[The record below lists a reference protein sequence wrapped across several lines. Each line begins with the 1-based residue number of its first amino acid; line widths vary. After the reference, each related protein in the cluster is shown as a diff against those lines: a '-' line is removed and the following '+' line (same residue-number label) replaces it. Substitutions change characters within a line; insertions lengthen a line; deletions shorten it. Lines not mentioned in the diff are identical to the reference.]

1 MPHQSQIGI
10 ALALVAGV
18 AAGFVIGWLLRH
30 RRAVRR
36 DARIKALVERAAD
49 ETSDAVERP
58 KANSRPR
65 GVGGQVARM
74 LRRLTAN
81 FKARLAE
88 LDRERSKTNAIIESI
103 EDGLVVLDRAKSIV
117 HINEIACAI
126 LEVDAREVLSRRL
139 AEVAGRSPHITRMLA
154 ARREPGTDQSA
165 PAEFKLFV
173 RGRDHTYLSREL
185 PWHGAGGEHL
195 GTILLLQDV
204 TFVRDQE
211 RNRTNLIATLSHEL
225 KTPVT
230 SLGIA
235 ADLLTET
242 LPSSADRQQRELAA
256 TIRDDAG
263 RLCTIADTLLDASR
277 TTAAR
282 ISVER
287 APIMLDRVVREACL
301 TLARQ
306 AEEKAV
312 RLDVTNDGGPVP
324 VWGDPIKLPW
334 VMTNL
339 IGNALRYTPSGG
351 RIGVEVRRDGRIARA
366 VVSDTGPGI
375 APEVLP
381 KIFEPYAQFAGEFA
395 EMGSAGLGLYIAKE
409 IVEAHNGR
417 IYVESEMGRG
427 AVFKVDLPLRE
438 DAGG

>member
-1 MPHQSQIGI
+1 MEI
-10 ALALVAGV
+10 ALALIGGV

-30 RRAVRR
+30 RRANRR

-49 ETSDAVERP
+49 ETLDAVERP
-58 KANSRPR
+58 KASSRPR
-65 GVGGQVARM
+65 GTGAQVATM
-74 LRRLTAN
+74 LRRLTSN

-88 LDRERSKTNAIIESI
+88 LERERSKTNAIIESI

-126 LEVDAREVLSRRL
+126 LEVDAHQVLSHRL

-154 ARREPGTDQSA
+154 ARREPGTDESA
-165 PAEFKLFV
+165 PAEFKVFV

-195 GTILLLQDV
+195 GAILLLQDV

-235 ADLLTET
+235 ADLLAES
-242 LPSSADRQQRELAA
+242 LASSADNQQRELAA
-256 TIRDDAG
+256 TIRDDAS
-263 RLCTIADTLLDASR
+263 RLRAIADNLVDASQ

-287 APIMLDRVVREACL
+287 APIMLDRVVSEACL

-312 RLDVTNDGGPVP
+312 RLEVTNDSGSVP

-351 RIGVEVRRDGRIARA
+351 RIAVAVCRDGHIARA
-366 VVSDTGPGI
+366 TVADTGPGI

-417 IYVESEMGRG
+417 IYVESKLGHG
-427 AVFKVDLPLRE
+427 TVFKVDFPLRE
-438 DAGG
+438 DGGVRP

>member
-1 MPHQSQIGI
+1 MDI
-10 ALALVAGV
+10 ALALIGGV
-18 AAGFVIGWLLRH
+18 AAGLIAGWLLRH

-36 DARIKALVERAAD
+36 DARIQALVERVAGGAWKAQQ
-49 ETSDAVERP
+49 EP
-58 KANSRPR
+58 KGRSSAR
-65 GVGGQVARM
+65 GAGAQVAAM
-74 LRRLTAN
+74 LRRLTSN

-126 LEVDAREVLSRRL
+126 LEVDAREVMSRRL

-154 ARREPGTDQSA
+154 ARREPGAEETA
-165 PAEFKLFV
+165 PAEFKVFV
-173 RGRDHTYLSREL
+173 RGRDHNYLSREL

-195 GTILLLQDV
+195 GTIILLQDV

-211 RNRTNLIATLSHEL
+211 RNRTNLIATLSHDL
-225 KTPVT
+225 KSPVT
-230 SLGIA
+230 SLKIA
-235 ADLLTET
+235 ADLLAES
-242 LPSSADRQQRELAA
+242 LAGSADSQQRELAA
-256 TIRDDAG
+256 TIRDDAA
-263 RLCTIADTLLDASR
+263 RLRAIADNLLDASR

-287 APIMLDRVVREACL
+287 APILLDRVVREACL

-306 AEEKAV
+306 AEDKAV
-312 RLDVTNDGGPVP
+312 KLDVTNESGSVP

-351 RIGVEVRRDGRIARA
+351 RIAVAVYREGRIARA
-366 VVSDTGPGI
+366 MVSDSGPGI
-375 APEVLP
+375 APEILR

-417 IYVESEMGRG
+417 IYVQSEVGHG
-427 AVFKVDLPLRE
+427 AVFKIELPLRE
-438 DAGG
+438 DGGD